1 MKTSISEEALVGCYA
16 LSAYLYNTA
25 PLTFANDRCMREP
38 PHPVYAEEKSE
49 LFHNS
54 PARAL
59 GDLDNLHFK
68 HVMEIAM
75 ERHGEFA
82 RQAARLALMMANA

>member
-16 LSAYLYNTA
+16 LAAYLYNTA
-25 PLTFANDRCMREP
+25 PDTFAIDRCMRES
-38 PHPVYAEEKSE
+38 PHPNYAKEKAE
-49 LFHNS
+49 LFHKS